1 MERKKLDLKA
11 FPVVGAGCVIGSC
24 FFSGLAI
31 AFLSIEQSK
40 HITWAVIIERFFG
53 IIVLAVL
60 GFVLA
65 ALGFALS
72 STAVKMRF
80 SYRECSI
87 IAMVFS
93 IIELAGYALLML
105 IVFLLLYLLNRYK

>member
-31 AFLSIEQSK
+31 ALMFIVQPK
-40 HITWAVIIERFFG
+40 HITWEVIIGRFLSTVVFAVIG
-53 IIVLAVL
+53 L
-60 GFVLA
+60 VLA
-65 ALGFALS
+65 AMGFALS

-105 IVFLLLYLLNRYK
+105 IVFFFFIY